1 MNRVESCSGLGGL
14 IWKIELLLND
24 GMENVGNKYLSM
36 SWSKERIK
44 KADNDRSM
52 RDEGGGEERLDC
64 DKNSSGVGGK
74 EGEDR

>member
-1 MNRVESCSGLGGL
+1 
-14 IWKIELLLND
+14 
-24 GMENVGNKYLSM
+24 M

-74 EGEDR
+74 EGDDR